1 MEVTRTFDL
10 LDRYATQFS
19 NKPDVFAAKVN
30 RSWVKHS
37 TKEYIDNSNH
47 ISYGL
52 LAIGLQK
59 GDKVATITN
68 NRPEWNFVDMGL
80 AQAGFIHVPLFATLT
95 GQGYKEIFEH
105 AEVKAVFV
113 SDKKLYNILK
123 PIASDLIFTFDKVE
137 GARHWTKVC
146 DLGIEK
152 ADQFREQVSSNKEQT
167 KPTDPVTLIYTSG
180 TTGKSRG
187 VLLSHQNLVSNAIS
201 VSEVFQLKP
210 DQRYLSILPICHVG
224 ERMGSYQTQYSG
236 CSIYYAENLATIA
249 NDLKDIKPH
258 GFGAVPRILEKVYD
272 KIISKGQKLTGIKK
286 KLFFWALNLGLR
298 YDHEN
303 NGHWYKIQLSIARKL
318 IFSKWQ
324 EAMGGNVIAI
334 GIGGAA
340 LQPRLEKVF
349 WAAGIKLL
357 NMYGLTETSPVITIN
372 RKEGSKLKLG
382 TVGAVIDNVE
392 VKIAEDGEILCK
404 GPNVMIGYFK
414 DEEATKA
421 AIKDGWFH
429 TGDIGVYEG
438 GFLRI
443 TDRKKEIFKL
453 SNGKYVAPQAIENIY
468 KESIFV
474 DQMMAI
480 GDGEKFTIGLISPN
494 YQLLR
499 EWCKNNG
506 IDVSSNEDIISN
518 NVVIKHFQ
526 KITNEFNTRLGQDE
540 KVKRFRLVSDEWT
553 PDSGELSPTLKLR
566 RRILMEKYKPVI
578 ESIFSH
584 KYKRA
589 KAD

>member
-10 LDRYATQFS
+10 LDRYATQFAD
-19 NKPDVFAAKVN
+19 KPDVFAAKVN
-30 RSWVKHS
+30 RTWVKHS
-37 TKEYIDNSNH
+37 TKDYIDNSNH

-52 LAIGLQK
+52 LALGLQK

-113 SDKKLYNILK
+113 SDKKLHNILQSIV
-123 PIASDLIFTFDKVE
+123 PGLIFAFDEVE
-137 GARHWTKVC
+137 GARHWTEVR
-146 DLGIEK
+146 DLGKEK
-152 ADQFREQVSSNKEQT
+152 ADQFRVQISSNKKQT

-180 TTGKSRG
+180 TTGNSRG
-187 VLLSHQNLVSNAIS
+187 VLLSHQNLVTNAIS
-201 VSEVFQLKP
+201 VAEVFQLKP

-236 CSIYYAENLATIA
+236 CSIYYAENLGTIA
-249 NDLKDIKPH
+249 NDLKDIEPH

-303 NGHWYKIQLSIARKL
+303 NGPWYKIQLSIARKL

-324 EAMGGNVIAI
+324 EAMGGNVTAI

-404 GPNVMIGYFK
+404 GPNVMIGYYK

-480 GDGEKFTIGLISPN
+480 GDGQKFTIGLISPN

-499 EWCKNNG
+499 EWCKNKG
-506 IDVSSNEDIISN
+506 VDVNSNEGIISN
-518 NVVIKHFQ
+518 DIVIKHFQ
-526 KITNEFNTRLGQDE
+526 KITNQFNTRLGQNE

-553 PDSGELSPTLKLR
+553 PASGELSPTLKLK
-566 RRILMEKYKPVI
+566 RRILKEKYKPVI
-578 ESIFSH
+578 ESIFGD
-584 KYKRA
+584 KYESA
-589 KAD
+589 KAE